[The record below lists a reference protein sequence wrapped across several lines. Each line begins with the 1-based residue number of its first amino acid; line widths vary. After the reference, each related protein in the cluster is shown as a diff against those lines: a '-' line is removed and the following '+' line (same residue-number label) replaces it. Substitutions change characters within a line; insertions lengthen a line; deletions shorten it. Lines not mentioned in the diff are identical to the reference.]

1 MADMAIF
8 LNDRIGARKAVH
20 DAGILQ
26 VGSGFQNQ
34 AAKIAAQAGTGANIA
49 VRADYHIADQY
60 GTGVNIGAGIND
72 WNDAVYGVN
81 T

>member
-1 MADMAIF
+1 MTIF
-8 LNDRIGARKAVH
+8 LNDRIGAGKAVH

-26 VGSGFQNQ
+26 VGSCFQNQ
-34 AAKIAAQAGTGANIA
+34 SPEIAAQAGTGADIA
-49 VRADYHIADQY
+49 IRANNHIADQY

-81 T
+81 A